1 MGTKQARGPRGERWG
16 QEQEDAGAGGRLEP
30 SESLLRTQALCQGGL
45 AVGGRGSVKCEGADA
60 GWKRDFTSPMC

>member
-1 MGTKQARGPRGERWG
+1 MGPGTRGCGGE
-16 QEQEDAGAGGRLEP
+16 GGLEP

-45 AVGGRGSVKCEGADA
+45 AVGSGGVKCEGADA

>member
-1 MGTKQARGPRGERWG
+1 MGPGTRGC
-16 QEQEDAGAGGRLEP
+16 GGGGGLEP

-45 AVGGRGSVKCEGADA
+45 AVGRGVVKCEGADA

>member
-45 AVGGRGSVKCEGADA
+45 AVGGARGV
-60 GWKRDFTSPMC
+60 